1 VAWSAVQRKGKATN
15 AASIS
20 IGAGDGW
27 ATPTSGNLLV
37 VTANSDA
44 TVSITGTWTA
54 GPSVIDGNGTYIWY
68 RISDGTEST
77 ITCSPSV
84 SDKICITACEYS
96 GNAASPFDVSNS
108 STISGSLGTTTTSVS
123 VTTTAD
129 ADLVI
134 ATAMLHGY
142 GNVPVSPSWTNSF
155 VNALSTDTGGA
166 TGTDACTFYAELLPA
181 GTAGS
186 YSTSCSWTNSASNR
200 QELVIAFKAAT
211 TTAVYPP
218 YRQGRRRFVPP
229 RYIRP
234 LPRAAMPVPAQLNP
248 PYPPAGVK
256 HPQRVRALLPRSGGA
271 AKPVPPQLLPPYPP
285 AGVMRPG
292 RLRNLLARRGRSAQ
306 VMPAQVVST
315 APAFIPQAVHSR
327 VKAYAARRRLTQF
340 MPPDQ
345 PGVIQ
350 TARVRL
356 RLPRLTRGHT
366 AQPAPAQVV
375 VPPAAFVPNR
385 ARQATVRA
393 ATARRAH
400 VVVPPVPQA
409 PAPLFT
415 RIKLRAARIFR
426 GKPRPV
432 VPPQVVI
439 VPPAYPTQPVRV
451 RKKPWPR
458 RRAVAQPPVPT
469 AHSCTTAR
477 PSTGITARPS
487 SGTTAYNTATTARPN
502 TGTTARPNTGTTS
515 DPC

>member
-1 VAWSAVQRKGKATN
+1 VTWAAVQRKGKG
-15 AASIS
+15 AASVTTLS
-20 IGAGDGW
+20 IGSGDGW

-44 TVSITGTWTA
+44 TVSTPSGWTA
-54 GPSVIDGNGTYIWY
+54 GPSVVDGNGAYIFY
-68 RISDGTEST
+68 KISAGTEST
-77 ITCSPSV
+77 VTITPGASAN
-84 SDKICITACEYS
+84 TAMTVAEYS
-96 GNAASPFDVSNS
+96 GNAASPFDTSNT
-108 STISGSLGTTTTSVS
+108 STIAGSSGNTTTSVS
-123 VTTTAD
+123 VTTAQSG
-129 ADLVI
+129 DLII
-134 ATAMLHGY
+134 AAALIHSAIGANPT
-142 GNVPVSPSWTNSF
+142 SPTWTNSF
-155 VNALSTDTGGA
+155 VNQISASSGA
-166 TGTDACTFYAELLPA
+166 TVPTCDSFVAELIA
-181 GTAGS
+181 GAAGA
-186 YSTSCSWTNSASNR
+186 YSTAASWTNNANDR
-200 QELVIAFKAAT
+200 QELVIAFTAAT
-211 TTAVYPP
+211 TAAFAP
-218 YRQGRRRFVPP
+218 YWQGRRRFVPP
-229 RYIRP
+229 RYVRP
-234 LPRAAMPVPAQLNP
+234 LPRAATPVPAQLNP

-256 HPQRVRALLPRSGGA
+256 HPLRVRALLPRVGGA

-285 AGVMRPG
+285 AGVMHPG

-306 VMPAQVVST
+306 PVPPQIVIT
-315 APAFIPQAVHSR
+315 APPFVPQAVHSR

-350 TARVRL
+350 TVRARL
-356 RLPRLTRGHT
+356 KLPRFTRSHT

-393 ATARRAH
+393 ATVRRGH
-400 VVVPPVPQA
+400 GVSPPVPQA

-426 GKPRPV
+426 GKSRPV
-432 VPPQVVI
+432 VSPQVVI

-477 PSTGITARPS
+477 PSTGITARPTT
-487 SGTTAYNTATTARPN
+487 GTTAYNTATTARPN
-502 TGTTARPNTGTTS
+502 TGTTARPDAGVTE